1 MASKNVIITLYPLP
15 VTKIARLSGVVAG
28 PAREIVLSNITA
40 SGYWQV
46 FCLLR
51 AIDADCLYFPVSEDE
66 NKSLIPVY
74 KILGMISN
82 AHNSYLVMP
91 DLSVIHLGRGSGL
104 TASVKILYGIL
115 TSSIFLL
122 IGYFGALRLLKA
134 PRVIISRKSPQTI
147 LYIKQTLW
155 LGLQAGGSIAHTRGV
170 IKGLLSQGRNID
182 LLSLESHFP
191 ISDLD
196 GLRILNSAST
206 LPYLIPRIMNYS
218 QFSKDVINS
227 LISSPFGRYGAIY
240 QRLSPGNFSGVVLSR
255 LRKIPLIIEFNG
267 SEMWL
272 GKNWAGGTAMAEYVE
287 KSENICLKHA
297 HLIVT
302 VSDVLK
308 DELIERGVEPN
319 RIVSYPNGVDAEEF
333 NSEKKPVSEVQQIRT
348 ELGVPEDA
356 ILLTFVGTFG
366 HWHGVEFLARVMIK
380 LINRSS
386 QWFEEH
392 NVFVCFVGDGVKRQ
406 AVEEIIDKCSFKHRF
421 KLTGMV
427 PQDMTPLYMAASDIL
442 MSPHIPNSD
451 GSPFFGSPTKLFEYM
466 AAGRPVIASDLFQ
479 IGEVLKGAPHARQLP
494 PSDSLPTDEQCGVL
508 VRPKSAKDIGLA
520 IQFLVENPE
529 WRRKA
534 GRNARKRVLSR
545 YTWERHAE
553 EICRGFDEAIEFQ
566 KPREA
571 KPTRVLLNALHAKTG
586 GGVTYL
592 KNILP
597 LVSVNPDFEFHLCIH
612 ESQTDILPK
621 LNNNVQLHTFNF
633 KQGFWRLPFW
643 EQVEVPKLARK
654 IGADVTF
661 SPANYGP
668 FLAPNS
674 VIMLRNALSVAF
686 VERRPTK
693 LAYWLLVSIGTVI
706 SMFMCRRVIAVS
718 NYAKVSNFRTI
729 NSPLRNRFSI
739 IPHGVS
745 DAFSV
750 GNCDFRRDG
759 YILAVSDIYVQKNL
773 KNLLYA
779 FDILRSTSPDIKL
792 KIAGRFVDEVY
803 HQELIDI
810 IAEKGLHDHVE
821 FLGGV
826 YEDELVVLYRRCNI
840 FVFPSTIETFGNPLI
855 EAMASG
861 APIAC
866 SNTAAMPEIAG
877 DAALF
882 FDPFDVDDMAA
893 VIGRL
898 LVDQELCQD
907 LSAKALAR
915 AKNYSWEKTAECT
928 LDVLYQAAS
937 ES

>member
-1 MASKNVIITLYPLP
+1 MAPKNVIISLYPLS
-15 VTKIARLSGVVAG
+15 VAEVARLSGVIAG

-40 SGYWQV
+40 KGYWQV
-46 FCLLR
+46 FRLLW
-51 AIDADCLYFPVSEDE
+51 AIDADCLYFPVPDDD
-66 NKSLIPVY
+66 NKSLIPLFKV
-74 KILGMISN
+74 LGMLSN
-82 AHNSYLVMP
+82 VHNSYLVMP
-91 DLSVIHLGRGSGL
+91 DLSVTHLGRGSGFFG
-104 TASVKILYGIL
+104 SVEILYGIII
-115 TSSIFLL
+115 SSFSLL
-122 IGYFGALRLLKA
+122 IRYFTVVNLLKA
-134 PRVIISRKSPQTI
+134 SRVIISRESPKSI

-155 LGLQAGGSIAHTRGV
+155 LGLQAGGSIAHARGV
-170 IKGLLSQGRNID
+170 IKGLLGQGRNVD
-182 LLSLESHFP
+182 LLALESRFP
-191 ISDLD
+191 IPDLN

-206 LPYLIPRIMNYS
+206 QPYLIPRIMNYS
-218 QFSKDVINS
+218 QLNKDVINS
-227 LISSPFGRYGAIY
+227 LISLPLGRYGAIY

-255 LRKIPLIIEFNG
+255 LRKIPLIIEYNG
-267 SEMWL
+267 SETWL
-272 GKNWAGGTAMAEYVE
+272 SKNWGSGETLVKFVE
-287 KSENICLKHA
+287 KTENVCLKHA
-297 HLIVT
+297 HLIIT

-319 RIVSYPNGVDAEEF
+319 RIVNYPNGVDAEEY
-333 NSEKKPVSEVQQIRT
+333 NSEKKSLSEVRKIRS

-366 HWHGVEFLARVMIK
+366 HWHGVEFLARVMTK
-380 LINRSS
+380 LVERSP
-386 QWFEEH
+386 QWYEEH

-406 AVEEIIDKCSFKHRF
+406 AVEKILNKCSIKHRF

-427 PQDMTPLYMAASDIL
+427 PQEMTPLYMAASDIL
-442 MSPHIPNSD
+442 MSPHVPNPD

-479 IGEVLKGAPHARQLP
+479 IGEILKGAPHARQLP
-494 PSDSLPTDEQCGVL
+494 PSDCLPTDEQCGVL
-508 VRPKSAKDIGLA
+508 VRPKSAKDIALA

-529 WRRKA
+529 WRRQA
-534 GRNARKRVLSR
+534 GKNARKRVLSR

-553 EICRGFDEAIEFQ
+553 EICRGFDKAIAFQ
-566 KPREA
+566 KPEES

-597 LVSVNPDFEFHLCIH
+597 LISVNPDFEFHLCIH
-612 ESQTDILPK
+612 ESQTDILPELK
-621 LNNNVQLHTFNF
+621 NNVQLHTFNF

-643 EQVEVPKLARK
+643 EQVEVPRLARK
-654 IGADVTF
+654 VGADVTF

-686 VERRPTK
+686 VERRPIK
-693 LAYWLLVSIGTVI
+693 LAYWLLVSFGTVV

-718 NYAKVSNFRTI
+718 NYARVSNF
-729 NSPLRNRFSI
+729 SALSGLLRNRFNI

-745 DAFSV
+745 DVFSV
-750 GNCDFRRDG
+750 DKGDSNRDG
-759 YILAVSDIYVQKNL
+759 YVLAASDIYVQKNL

-779 FDILRSTSPDIKL
+779 FDILRSGNPDTKL

-803 HQELIDI
+803 HRELTDI
-810 IAEKGLHDHVE
+810 ITEKGLHDHVE

-826 YEDELVVLYRRCNI
+826 YQDALVDLYRHCSV

-882 FDPFDVDDMAA
+882 FDPYDVDDMAA

-907 LSAKALAR
+907 LSAKALAQ
-915 AKNYSWEKTAECT
+915 AKKYSWEKTAECT

-937 ES
+937 ET

>member
-1 MASKNVIITLYPLP
+1 MATKNVIISLYPLP
-15 VTKIARLSGVVAG
+15 VAEIARLSGGIVG
-28 PAREIVLSNITA
+28 PAKEIVLSNITA
-40 SGYWQV
+40 KGYWQV
-46 FCLLR
+46 FRMLR
-51 AIDADCLYFPVSEDE
+51 AIEADCLYFPVPDDD
-66 NKSLIPVY
+66 NKSLIPLFKVLG
-74 KILGMISN
+74 ILSN
-82 AHNSYLVMP
+82 SHNSYLVMP
-91 DLSVIHLGRGSGL
+91 DLSVTHLARGSGL
-104 TASVKILYGIL
+104 SGSVEILYGIL
-115 TSSIFLL
+115 ISSFFLL
-122 IGYFGALRLLKA
+122 IEYFTAARLLKA
-134 PRVIISRKSPQTI
+134 PRIRISRKSPKPI

-155 LGLQAGGSIAHTRGV
+155 LGLQAGGSIAHARGV

-182 LLSLESHFP
+182 LLSLESRFP
-191 ISDLD
+191 IPDLD
-196 GLRILNSAST
+196 GLRFINSTSS
-206 LPYLIPRIMNYS
+206 LPYLIPRVMNYS
-218 QFSKDVINS
+218 QFTKDVIDS
-227 LISSPFGRYGAIY
+227 LISLPLGRYGAIY
-240 QRLSPGNFSGVVLSR
+240 QRLSPGNFSGVILSR
-255 LRKIPLIIEFNG
+255 LRKIPLIIEYNG

-272 GKNWAGGTAMAEYVE
+272 SKNWSSGTALANYVE
-287 KSENICLKHA
+287 KSENVCLKHA

-333 NSEKKPVSEVQQIRT
+333 NSENKAVSEVQQIRN
-348 ELGVPEDA
+348 ELGVPEGA
-356 ILLTFVGTFG
+356 ILLTFIGTFG
-366 HWHGVEFLARVMIK
+366 HWHGVEFLARAMTK
-380 LINRSS
+380 LIERSP
-386 QWFEEH
+386 QWFEEY

-406 AVEEIIDKCSFKHRF
+406 AVEKIIDKCSFKHRF

-427 PQDMTPLYMAASDIL
+427 AQDMTPLYMAASDIL
-442 MSPHIPNSD
+442 MSPHVPNPD

-479 IGEVLKGAPHARQLP
+479 IGEVLKGAPYARQLP
-494 PSDSLPTDEQCGVL
+494 PTDCLPTDEQCGVL
-508 VRPKSAKDIGLA
+508 VRPKSVKDIALA

-529 WRRKA
+529 WRRQA
-534 GRNARKRVLSR
+534 GRNAMKRVLSR

-553 EICRGFDEAIEFQ
+553 EICRGFDKAIEFQ
-566 KPREA
+566 KPKESR
-571 KPTRVLLNALHAKTG
+571 PTRVLLNALHAKTG

-597 LVSVNPDFEFHLCIH
+597 LISVNPDFEVHLCIH

-621 LNNNVQLHTFNF
+621 LNKNVHLHTFNF

-643 EQVEVPKLARK
+643 EQIEVPKLARK
-654 IGADVTF
+654 VGADVTF

-686 VERRPTK
+686 VERRPVK
-693 LAYWLLVSIGTVI
+693 LAYWLLVSFGTVV

-718 NYAKVSNFRTI
+718 NYARVSNF
-729 NSPLRNRFSI
+729 SALSGLLRNRFSI

-745 DAFSV
+745 DAFSL
-750 GNCDFRRDG
+750 GNSGADKEGF
-759 YILAVSDIYVQKNL
+759 ILAVSDIYVQKNL
-773 KNLLYA
+773 KNLLHA
-779 FDILRSTSPDIKL
+779 VDILRSGNPDVKL

-803 HQELIDI
+803 HRELIDI
-810 IAEKGLHDHVE
+810 IIEKGLHDHVE

-826 YEDELVVLYRRCNI
+826 YEDALVDLYRHCSV

-882 FDPFDVDDMAA
+882 FDPIDVDDMAA
-893 VIGRL
+893 AIGRL
-898 LVDQELCQD
+898 LADRELCQD

-937 ES
+937 ET